1 YRPKRMAK
9 DLFHQ
14 WREVGDVLMDVP
26 KNLRDVASMGKQGKL
41 PVEISI
47 SQAAMFLHKLDR
59 ISDRLSFSIVRLSC
73 RLIMVGL
80 IVGSALGGQSSI
92 LCDLP
97 AIEIGFAVAI
107 LMFLWL
113 LYSIF
118 RSGRF

>member
-1 YRPKRMAK
+1 EMG
-9 DLFHQ
+9 
-14 WREVGDVLMDVP
+14 EVLMDVP
-26 KNLRDVASMGKQGKL
+26 KNLRDVAAMVKKGKL

-47 SQAAMFLHKLDR
+47 SKAEMFLHKLDR
-59 ISDRLSFSIVRLSC
+59 ISNRLSFSIVLLSFSI
-73 RLIMVGL
+73 IMVGL
-80 IVGSALGGQSSI
+80 IIGSALGGQSSI
-92 LCDLP
+92 LWDLP